1 MAKLLG
7 VIRYGGKLGQ
17 TVGYRSANGKRLVR
31 ARVDEISNPRSTGQ
45 NIQRMVFSTAAVSLG
60 HLSEVLRSSVEG
72 VKAGA
77 PSLAYLRGKALNMLR
92 TSDIMQGNAYRYAL
106 KGKSDFVVNPYQ
118 ISKGSLAP
126 VAIGDFTTGSDNG
139 LHLGIKADSGDT
151 MEAKTFSKVFPNV
164 ALGDQLTFIQIAQEI
179 GTLRPSVFYCRIAA
193 KTNDLPFF
201 VPMTAGG
208 VNYWVIN
215 EAVLDLT
222 KCAGNWR
229 SMEFT
234 LIDSEVVVSPGLQP
248 AAFESDLDYAY
259 GIIVSNRETGKR
271 STSFLKLASDIAGI
285 FPWNADIAAP
295 TYGNS
300 STPVDVAF
308 DEYCDNSTNVSVEQ
322 TVVNIELDKVKITGD
337 EEDVPVQAVGGVY
350 TLPAASTI
358 IFKFNQELKPGK
370 FTLEVDAGSEG
381 ISMNAPIGDE
391 VAVVTSANA
400 AGSFHFKFMEPAA
413 VLGFSKIG

>member
-17 TVGYRSANGKRLVR
+17 TVGYRGANGKRLVR

-92 TSDIMQGNAYRYAL
+92 TADIMQGNGYRYAL
-106 KGKSDFVVNPYQ
+106 KGQSEFVVNPYQ

-139 LHLGIKADSGDT
+139 LHLGITADSGDT
-151 MEAKTFSKVFPNV
+151 METKTFSKVFPNV

-179 GTLRPSVFYCRIAA
+179 GTLRTGVFYCRIAA
-193 KTNDLPFF
+193 KTDEIPFF
-201 VPMTAGG
+201 VPKTAGG
-208 VNYWVIN
+208 VNYWVLN
-215 EAVLDLT
+215 EAALDLT

-229 SMEFT
+229 NLEFS
-234 LIDSEVVVSPGLQP
+234 LMANEVVIGLGLQP
-248 AAFESDLDYAY
+248 AAFESDFDYAY

-271 STSFLKLASDIAGI
+271 STSFLKLASDIADI

-300 STPVDVAF
+300 STPVDVAY
-308 DEYCDNSTNVSVEQ
+308 DEYCDNSTAVAVEQ
-322 TVVNIELDKVKITGD
+322 PAADIFVNSVLLESTSQPVAKVD
-337 EEDVPVQAVGGVY
+337 GVY
-350 TLPAASTI
+350 QIPQGNEVIFNFSRVVKDETAS
-358 IFKFNQELKPGK
+358 
-370 FTLEVDAGSEG
+370 
-381 ISMNAPIGDE
+381 ISMIGSGSGVTVSSVRPSDNSILVTVAEPASGTFFIQIGD
-391 VAVVTSANA
+391 SAL
-400 AGSFHFKFMEPAA
+400 
-413 VLGFSKIG
+413 LGKSTVI